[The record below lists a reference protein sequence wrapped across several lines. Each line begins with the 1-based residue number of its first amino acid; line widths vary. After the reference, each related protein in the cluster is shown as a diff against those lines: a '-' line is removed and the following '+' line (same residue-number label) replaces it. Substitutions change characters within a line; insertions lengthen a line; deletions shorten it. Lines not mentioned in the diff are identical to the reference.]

1 MCMMSFGPFPDE
13 TGVEIS
19 ELNPGDEILINYFDE
34 NRKPHQKVAVVWKVD
49 GYSGLT
55 TNGEPLSCGM
65 GITIIPTGNHFKKY
79 TVARDAR
86 EFVLKMEVQR
96 GLETF
101 DSEAE

>member
-1 MCMMSFGPFPDE
+1 MMSFGTFPDE
-13 TGVEIS
+13 TGIEIS
-19 ELNPGDEILINYFDE
+19 ELNPGDEILINYVDE
-34 NRKPHQKVAVVWKVD
+34 NRKSHQKVAVVWKID
-49 GYSGLT
+49 QYSGLT

-65 GITIIPTGNHFKKY
+65 GITIIPTGNHYKNY

-86 EFVLKMEVQR
+86 EFILKMGAQR